1 MRFSCSSA
9 CVSVYTHGPY
19 PSILYLPYSRRQIA
33 FIRAKPRRRP
43 CDEGIFNSA
52 DRSAIVRVTSRVPW
66 CTRFYQ
72 GSQRQ
77 ISTVNTTGSVPTVFF
92 PRNALSRRAYSADIT
107 FQAAIN
113 DFLLL
118 QTLRILQY
126 RSIDP
131 FITFILVNILTDST
145 SVTIFRKCI
154 AR

>member
-1 MRFSCSSA
+1 MYLCIHTGPTRLFCIYRIHAARLHLYGQSREGGPVTKA
-9 CVSVYTHGPY
+9 YLIQPTH
-19 PSILYLPYSRRQIA
+19 
-33 FIRAKPRRRP
+33 
-43 CDEGIFNSA
+43 
-52 DRSAIVRVTSRVPW
+52 RSAIVRVTSRVPW